1 VATRRVIDPENARA
15 GARWPARHCAVLVD
29 LSAAST
35 VDSVVTACGPQEAWV
50 HVAVT
55 APDCR
60 GSQLVSAAG
69 TLPFVLVLAL
79 GCPGLE

>member
-15 GARWPARHCAVLVD
+15 GARCGPARHCAVLVD

-35 VDSVVTACGPQEAWV
+35 GGLGPRGGDRARLQRISTRLGGR
-50 HVAVT
+50 HVAF
-55 APDCR
+55 C
-60 GSQLVSAAG
+60 
-69 TLPFVLVLAL
+69 LVLAL